1 MTAAGLQVDDA
12 FLTRKQQGE
21 KAAREE
27 AMRLTR
33 GKSGPDRDIGVK
45 TAIAVATKCDF
56 TLEKHRDEVVF
67 AECVGSSVKFAL
79 AQGQKESP
87 FKRSKR
93 RESLVASDW
102 PGVLRTFLDRPL
114 YSRPVPGN
122 DTVSTY
128 YGH

>member
-1 MTAAGLQVDDA
+1 MDDA

-27 AMRLTR
+27 VMRLTKA
-33 GKSGPDRDIGVK
+33 KSGPDRDIGVK
-45 TAIAVATKCDF
+45 TAIAVATKCAF
-56 TLEKHRDEVVF
+56 TLEKHGDEVAF
-67 AECVGSSVKFAL
+67 AEVVGSSVKFARRVLQAL
-79 AQGQKESP
+79 AQGQTESL

-93 RESLVASDW
+93 RDSLVASDW

-114 YSRPVPGN
+114 YSRPVTGN

>member
-33 GKSGPDRDIGVK
+33 GKSGPERDIGVK

-67 AECVGSSVKFAL
+67 AECVGSSVKFAGSSGSCTGAERVTFQEKQKKGLSCCLRL
-79 AQGQKESP
+79 ARSSP
-87 FKRSKR
+87 H
-93 RESLVASDW
+93 L
-102 PGVLRTFLDRPL
+102 PGPSPL
-114 YSRPVPGN
+114 LQACSRQ
-122 DTVSTY
+122 
-128 YGH
+128 